1 MKKALFLA
9 VVFLGFVVFFSL
21 SALAITIGFEPVSQ
35 EVVVGNPASV
45 NLVISGLG
53 DGTYPSL
60 GGFDLFI
67 EYDPAILALS
77 DISFGDSTLGD
88 QLDVSGDGSYY
99 DHSSHSSNVEYL
111 FGLSYNLPWDLNDL
125 QKPSFVLATLTFDTL
140 SVGTSSLEI
149 VNPDPPI
156 YVSRLSD
163 ELGNALGFERES
175 GSVSPVPE
183 PATFILIGFGLGGI
197 GILRRKRRG

>member
-1 MKKALFLA
+1 VKKALFLA
-9 VVFLGFVVFFSL
+9 VVLGFVVFFSI

-35 EVVVGNPASV
+35 EVGVGDPASV

-67 EYDPAILALS
+67 EYDPTILALS
-77 DISFGDSTLGD
+77 DVSFGDPTLGD
-88 QLDVSGDGSYY
+88 QLAIGWGATYL
-99 DHSSHSSNVEYL
+99 SSTYSSSIEEL
-111 FGLSYNLPWDLNDL
+111 FGLSFGPPWDLINF
-125 QKPSFVLATLTFDTL
+125 QAPSFVLATLTFDTL
-140 SVGTSSLEI
+140 SVGTSPLEI
-149 VNPDPPI
+149 VDPNPPLVI
-156 YVSRLSD
+156 SRLSD
-163 ELGNALGFERES
+163 GLGNALGFERES

-197 GILRRKRRG
+197 GILRRKKRG

>member
-1 MKKALFLA
+1 MKKVLFLA
-9 VVFLGFVVFFSL
+9 VVLGLVVFFSL
-21 SALAITIGFEPVSQ
+21 SAFAATIGFEPGSQ
-35 EVVVGNPASV
+35 IVPVGESVSV

-53 DGTYPSL
+53 DGESPSL

-77 DISFGDSTLGD
+77 DVSFGDPTLGD
-88 QLDVSGDGSYY
+88 QLDVSGWGSLYE
-99 DHSSHSSNVEYL
+99 HSSYSSDVEYL
-111 FGLSYNLPWDLNDL
+111 FGLSYNLAEDLINL
-125 QKPSFVLATLTFDTL
+125 QAPSFVLATLTFDTL
-140 SVGTSSLEI
+140 SVGTSPLEI
-149 VNPDPPI
+149 VDPNPPLVI
-156 YVSRLSD
+156 SRLSD
-163 ELGNALGFERES
+163 GLGNALGFERES

>member
-9 VVFLGFVVFFSL
+9 VVLGFVVFFSI

-35 EVVVGNPASV
+35 IVPVGEPVSV
-45 NLVISGLG
+45 DLVISGLG
-53 DGTYPSL
+53 DGEFPSL

-67 EYDPAILALS
+67 EYDPTILALS
-77 DISFGDSTLGD
+77 DVSFGDPTLGD

-99 DHSSHSSNVEYL
+99 DYSSHSSNVEYL

-175 GSVSPVPE
+175 GSIAPVPE
-183 PATFILIGFGLGGI
+183 PATFILFGFGLGGI
-197 GILRRKRRG
+197 GILRRKRKV

>member
-9 VVFLGFVVFFSL
+9 VVLGFVVFFSL
-21 SALAITIGFEPVSQ
+21 SALAITIGFEPASQ
-35 EVVVGNPASV
+35 EVVVGDPASV

-53 DGTYPSL
+53 DGEWPSL

-67 EYDPAILALS
+67 EYDPTILALS
-77 DISFGDSTLGD
+77 DVSFGDPTLGD

-99 DHSSHSSNVEYL
+99 DHSSHSFNVEYL

-140 SVGTSSLEI
+140 SVGTSPLEI
-149 VNPDPPI
+149 VDPNPPFFE
-156 YVSRLSD
+156 SRLAD
-163 ELGNALGFERES
+163 EWGFALDFERES

-197 GILRRKRRG
+197 GILRRKKVI